1 MPTVFLLDSFYFIS
15 INENIFYGFHF
26 TYYNY
31 NNPDLRTQHS
41 NVQYKKW
48 VFILRFAKDHK
59 DLLRRHM

>member
-15 INENIFYGFHF
+15 INENICYGFHF

-41 NVQYKKW
+41 NVQYKKMGIN
-48 VFILRFAKDHK
+48 FEIC
-59 DLLRRHM
+59 